1 MVAEIIVFISVLIG
15 VAAGAVF
22 ERVRN
27 RVESA
32 EPGTAL
38 VPVSAPM
45 PANRRSGQPGW
56 LRANLLAAPR
66 PDSAEQLRHVA
77 GADFNS
83 RRLLSVSEERV
94 LEALE
99 IIIADMALGWRVMA
113 QVNLAEILDTPDDS
127 AFRAISAKRVD
138 LLIVSAAQMPI
149 AAVEYQGHGHFQGDA
164 AVNDAIKR
172 EALRRAGIAYV
183 EVMADDTPAEL
194 RDQLRRLAA
203 RQRLHGDDATL
214 PEAMSVA
221 APAAEPIVPVPVTTK
236 PAEPLFRP
244 EPLFSPEVGGAAAM
258 PA

>member
-1 MVAEIIVFISVLIG
+1 MVAEIIVFVSVLIG

-22 ERVRN
+22 ERVRS
-27 RVESA
+27 RSEG
-32 EPGTAL
+32 EQPGTAL
-38 VPVSAPM
+38 VPVAAPS
-45 PANRRSGQPGW
+45 PARRSTQPGW

-66 PDSAEQLRHVA
+66 PDSAEQLRQVA
-77 GADFNS
+77 GADFSS

-214 PEAMSVA
+214 PEAVAVA
-221 APAAEPIVPVPVTTK
+221 AHAGEPAVRPAAT
-236 PAEPLFRP
+236 PAAPLFRP
-244 EPLFSPEVGGAAAM
+244 EPLFVPEPGLAAATM
-258 PA
+258 T

>member
-15 VAAGAVF
+15 VGAGAVF
-22 ERVRN
+22 ERMRH
-27 RVESA
+27 RMETVET
-32 EPGTAL
+32 GTAL
-38 VPVSAPM
+38 VPVAP
-45 PANRRSGQPGW
+45 PQPSRRNAQPGW
-56 LRANLLAAPR
+56 LRTNLLAGSRA
-66 PDSAEQLRHVA
+66 DSAEQLRHVA

-127 AFRAISAKRVD
+127 AFRAISARRVD

-194 RDQLRRLAA
+194 RDQLRRLAV
-203 RQRLHGDDATL
+203 RQRLHGDDAAL

-221 APAAEPIVPVPVTTK
+221 GPAAPIAPEAVAK
-236 PAEPLFRP
+236 APAEPLFRP
-244 EPLFSPEVGGAAAM
+244 DPLFQPDPAAAASPL